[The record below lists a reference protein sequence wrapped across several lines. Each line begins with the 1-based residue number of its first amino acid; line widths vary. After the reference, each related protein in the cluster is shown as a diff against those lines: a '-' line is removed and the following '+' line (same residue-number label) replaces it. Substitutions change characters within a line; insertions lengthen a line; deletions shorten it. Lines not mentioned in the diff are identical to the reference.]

1 MWELCCWPFRFP
13 WIKMNTSP
21 PDLASRDWKCYETV
35 KWVAEFWKSES
46 SIHLCSKRRI
56 RIFQHFLTVSLC
68 CGFFVVWH
76 KSCVN
81 HRIVSIY
88 PKTRCHPPMGC
99 WGCHSYQC
107 FTELPHWYCQIEFG
121 SPKMWRVNRGFEDP
135 KLVEVICGFFVRV
148 SLV

>member
-1 MWELCCWPFRFP
+1 MNQDEYISTGSSLTRLKMLWNGQVNCWVLKKRKFNTPLFQTENQNLSTFSDCFIVLC
-13 WIKMNTSP
+13 
-21 PDLASRDWKCYETV
+21 
-35 KWVAEFWKSES
+35 
-46 SIHLCSKRRI
+46 
-56 RIFQHFLTVSLC
+56 
-68 CGFFVVWH
+68 FFVVWH

-135 KLVEVICGFFVRV
+135 KLVEVICGFFVRWFRLFK
-148 SLV
+148 SWEPN